1 MLVRDILV
9 EPQQS
14 GNVIL
19 SDLITD
25 NYIEIEQEHWETL
38 KSSIE
43 EMFNYYKD

>member
-1 MLVRDILV
+1 MRVRDILI
-9 EPQQS
+9 EPQQN

-43 EMFNYYKD
+43 EMFNYYKE